1 MSDKESIYA
10 ALDEEFWQDIETLA
24 YSLDGETAAEQHERI
39 DRFLARFLEDEDVRS
54 PMVNFRRYAVMHL
67 LKSVWAA
74 RRALRGPRKIAGTC
88 SVRRQLRARN

>member
-24 YSLDGETAAEQHERI
+24 YALDGETAAEQHERI
-39 DRFLARFLEDEDVRS
+39 DRFLARFLEEEDVRP

-67 LKSVWAA
+67 LKSVWLSGPNTPS
-74 RRALRGPRKIAGTC
+74 RR
-88 SVRRQLRARN
+88 